1 MVVFYHVC
9 PHITQQ
15 TQALDRFMQFMIK
28 IMKLRLNASLQNLA
42 YQFAVS
48 VSTISRVFYHL
59 IVEMDSR
66 LFRFV
71 YWQNRDLILWT
82 TKPQCFEYTFEQKST
97 VIIDCFKV
105 FIETGYRL
113 SQATNTTTPSKL

>member
-1 MVVFYHVC
+1 ME
-9 PHITQQ
+9 
-15 TQALDRFMQFMIK
+15 FMIK

-42 YQFAVS
+42 YKFAVS

-71 YWQNRDLILWT
+71 YWQNRDQLWT
-82 TKPQCFEYTFEQKST
+82 TKPQCFEYTFEQKTT
-97 VIIDCFKV
+97 VIIDCFRM
-105 FIETGYRL
+105 FIETGYRM
-113 SQATNTTTPSKL
+113 SQAKNTTTPSKL